1 MAGTPYHG
9 SPEGQESNWEV
20 RAGGGASG
28 AAGRKV
34 EKRRGS
40 RGVETDR

>member
-1 MAGTPYHG
+1 VTRTPDLG
-9 SPEGQESNWEV
+9 SLEVQESNWEV

-28 AAGRKV
+28 AAGRRL